1 MGIKISKIRTYYC
14 LFSGQRNGLG
24 TSKRLWEFFFIQAQI
39 PKEAITLR
47 VLASKKS
54 EKTSLTKPNLSRLSH
69 FEKSIH

>member
-14 LFSGQRNGLG
+14 LFSGQKNGLG

-39 PKEAITLR
+39 PKVAIALL

-54 EKTSLTKPNLSRLSH
+54 KKTGLTRPNLSRLSN
-69 FEKSIH
+69 FEKLIH